1 MDWVLLTTAR
11 LQWILWLNGAAGAGK
26 SAIGRSVVDLC
37 LAQKIVVVRFF
48 FFRTDPTRNTID
60 PVIGTLVYQL
70 IQSIPDLDAI
80 ITPKIRSNPL
90 IFQDSFETQFRELI
104 FESLKQLHNESP
116 LEKPVVFL
124 VDGVDECSG
133 HENQDKIIHT
143 IARFVS
149 EKLVPLIV
157 IFASRTESQLRMAF
171 DEPEVDCI
179 LRRLPLDTD
188 YRAADDIRLF
198 LDDSFSKIKRTHP
211 FRSSI
216 KPEWPTPLLL
226 QEIVD
231 KSSNQFIY
239 ASVVIK
245 FLFSPHLHP
254 VQQLDIVRGLHPAGD
269 LTPFAQLD
277 ALYRHIFSQVQ
288 NITRVTG
295 ILAVAIFSFSKGWH
309 IREMFD
315 ILDNDIAIAL
325 GDLTSVVSYDEDEI
339 TFLHASLPDF
349 LLDESRAQQYY
360 IDKGL
365 WCEQLAI
372 KYLGKGK
379 GGMLLPSLT
388 YLNNLIIFLCRFL
401 VS

>member
-1 MDWVLLTTAR
+1 M
-11 LQWILWLNGAAGAGK
+11 
-26 SAIGRSVVDLC
+26 
-37 LAQKIVVVRFF
+37 
-48 FFRTDPTRNTID
+48 
-60 PVIGTLVYQL
+60 
-70 IQSIPDLDAI
+70 
-80 ITPKIRSNPL
+80 
-90 IFQDSFETQFRELI
+90 
-104 FESLKQLHNESP
+104 
-116 LEKPVVFL
+116 
-124 VDGVDECSG
+124 
-133 HENQDKIIHT
+133 
-143 IARFVS
+143 
-149 EKLVPLIV
+149 

-179 LRRLPLDTD
+179 LWRLPLDTD

-245 FLFSPHLHP
+245 FISLPRLHP
-254 VQQLDIVRGLHPAGD
+254 VQQLEIVRGLRPAGE

-295 ILAVAIFSFSKGWH
+295 ILAVAIFGFSEAQH
-309 IREMFD
+309 IRKMFG
-315 ILDNDIAIAL
+315 ILDNDIEIAL
-325 GDLTSVVSYDEDEI
+325 VDLASVVSYDTDEI

-349 LLDESRAQQYY
+349 LLDQSRSQQYY

-365 WCEQLAI
+365 WCEKLAI
-372 KYLGKGK
+372 KYLSKGD
-379 GGMLLPSLT
+379 GGMLLPSIAC
-388 YLNNLIIFLCRFL
+388 LNNLIIFLCR
-401 VS
+401 S